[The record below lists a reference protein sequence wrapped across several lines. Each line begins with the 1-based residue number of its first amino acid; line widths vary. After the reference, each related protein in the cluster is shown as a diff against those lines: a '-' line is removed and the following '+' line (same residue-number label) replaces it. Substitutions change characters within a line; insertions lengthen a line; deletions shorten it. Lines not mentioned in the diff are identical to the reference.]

1 MKGKLLR
8 GINGSVQPRRLLHGY
23 QDAVFAWSGED
34 PFANLAQ
41 SNLYHILPRTGYS
54 TSWIKSTPYGQAFR
68 ADNYYGNGNDCV
80 FSSHVPNADQ
90 IYAAGVTGYAEFV
103 YSAVPPAG
111 QSMQHLCCISSSGDG
126 NTNDIYYGVLALGFE
141 YLTGVGLCPAIR
153 AGDNP
158 ELIGFAGGVD
168 GTLVPVSIPVGTKV
182 RQVVAFDPVSKAYAS
197 ILTFNDVVY
206 ERFGTLSKGLA
217 SSGSSILIGGYY
229 RWGIRAAFSSGMLEA
244 AIWNRA
250 MAPAEMRQL
259 LQRPSIFQPTEFIF
273 PFSFG
278 ESPGGGPT
286 YASGDGTSTGT
297 SSASGIGG
305 AVASSVATVA
315 GIGIVTGYS
324 AVTRAM
330 VGNSTGTSV
339 VVATSSS
346 GSTESRVATSTGAS
360 TVTGVAQA
368 LASSIGTA
376 TGNSVSTGVST
387 VAISRAGV
395 SAGSSTVTGYG
406 TTGDIRNGIGSSTG
420 ISTVTATGEWSV
432 VATGSSNGLS
442 TVSGNSAS
450 IRATTGTSI
459 ATATVTGISSTSTVK
474 LGIGSSAGLSV
485 VDGISN
491 SILYRTGIGS
501 SIGSSTAVGYITY
514 DVFNSATAHGITT
527 VNGVGYA
534 FTPPPLPEESRYV
547 PGLTLELSL
556 DKTGLNISV

>member
-8 GINGSVQPRRLLHGY
+8 GITGSVQPRRLLHGY
-23 QDAVFAWSGED
+23 QDAVFAWSGEN

-41 SNLYHILPRTGYS
+41 SDLYRILPRAEYKND
-54 TSWIKSTPYGQAFR
+54 WIKSTPYGQAFR
-68 ADNYYGNGNDCV
+68 ANNYSDSGHGYV

-103 YSAVPPAG
+103 YSANI
-111 QSMQHLCCISSSGDG
+111 QSEEYTQHLCCLSSSADS
-126 NTNDIYYGVLALGFE
+126 NTDETYYGVLTFGLENRGETCPIFR
-141 YLTGVGLCPAIR
+141 VGNNTTLY
-153 AGDNP
+153 
-158 ELIGFAGGVD
+158 GFAGGSSD
-168 GTLVPVSIPVGTKV
+168 SNNLVPVSIPIGTKV
-182 RQVVAFDPVSKAYAS
+182 RQMVTFDPVSKAYYS
-197 ILTFNDVVY
+197 IIAFNDSVY
-206 ERFGTLSKGLA
+206 EASGTVPNGFA
-217 SSGSSILIGGYY
+217 STGSSILIGGYP
-229 RWGIRAAFSSGMLEA
+229 RWGVRASYVSGMLEA
-244 AIWNRA
+244 AIWNRGI
-250 MAPAEMRQL
+250 PPDEMRQL
-259 LQRPSIFQPTEFIF
+259 LQRPGVFQPTEFIF

-297 SSASGIGG
+297 SSASGIGET
-305 AVASSVATVA
+305 VASSVATVA

-324 AVTRAM
+324 AVTKAM

-339 VVATSSS
+339 VAATSSS
-346 GSTESRVATSTGAS
+346 GSTESGVATSTGAS

-376 TGNSVSTGVST
+376 TGNSVSTGVTT

-432 VATGSSNGLS
+432 VTTGSSNGIS

-459 ATATVTGISSTSTVK
+459 ATATVTGISSASTVK
-474 LGIGSSAGLSV
+474 LGMGSSAGLSV

-501 SIGSSTAVGYITY
+501 SIGSSTATGYITY
-514 DVFNSATAHGITT
+514 DMFNSATAHGIAT

-534 FTPPPLPEESRYV
+534 FNPPPLPEESRYV
-547 PGLTLELSL
+547 PGLALELSL

>member
-1 MKGKLLR
+1 M
-8 GINGSVQPRRLLHGY
+8 LHGY
-23 QDAVFAWSGED
+23 QDAVFAWSGEN

-41 SNLYHILPRTGYS
+41 SDLYRILPRTQYNN
-54 TSWIKSTPYGQAFR
+54 SWIKSTPYGQAFR
-68 ADNYYGNGNDCV
+68 ANNYSDSGNGYV
-80 FSSHVPNADQ
+80 FSSHVPSAN
-90 IYAAGVTGYAEFV
+90 ITYAAGVTGYAEFV
-103 YSAVPPAG
+103 YSANI
-111 QSMQHLCCISSSGDG
+111 QSDEYTQHLCCISSSADS
-126 NTNDIYYGVLALGFE
+126 NTDETYYGVLTFGIENRGGACPIFR
-141 YLTGVGLCPAIR
+141 VGNNTTLY
-153 AGDNP
+153 
-158 ELIGFAGGVD
+158 GFAGGSSD
-168 GTLVPVSIPVGTKV
+168 SNNLVPVSIPIGTKV
-182 RQVVAFDPVSKAYAS
+182 RQMVTFDPVSKAYAS
-197 ILTFNDVVY
+197 ILTFNDSVY
-206 ERFGTLSKGLA
+206 EASGTVPNGFA
-217 SSGSSILIGGYY
+217 STGSSILIGGYP
-229 RWGIRAAFSSGMLEA
+229 RWSARASYVSGMLEA
-244 AIWNRA
+244 AIWNRGI
-250 MAPAEMRQL
+250 PPDEMRAL

-278 ESPGGGPT
+278 ESGGGPT

-324 AVTRAM
+324 AVTKAM

-339 VVATSSS
+339 VAATSSS
-346 GSTESRVATSTGAS
+346 GSTESGVATSTGAS

-376 TGNSVSTGVST
+376 TGNSVSTGVTT

-406 TTGDIRNGIGSSTG
+406 TIVDIRNGIGSSTG

-432 VATGSSNGLS
+432 VATGGSNGIS

-485 VDGISN
+485 VDGIGN

-514 DVFNSATAHGITT
+514 DVFNSAVAHGIAT

-534 FTPPPLPEESRYV
+534 FNPPPLPEESRYV

>member
-8 GINGSVQPRRLLHGY
+8 GITGSVQPRRLLHGY
-23 QDAVFAWSGED
+23 QDAVFAWSGEN
-34 PFANLAQ
+34 PFANYAQ
-41 SNLYHILPRTGYS
+41 STLYRILPRAEYKND
-54 TSWIKSTPYGQAFR
+54 WIKSTPYGQAFR
-68 ADNYYGNGNDCV
+68 ADTYYGSGHGYV
-80 FSSHVPNADQ
+80 FSSHVPNAPQ

-103 YSAVPPAG
+103 YSANI
-111 QSMQHLCCISSSGDG
+111 QSGEYVQHLCCLSSSADG
-126 NTNDIYYGVLALGFE
+126 NTGDVFNGVLTFGFE
-141 YLTGVGLCPAIR
+141 YLTGVGPCPNFR
-153 AGDNP
+153 VGFT
-158 ELIGFAGGVD
+158 EWMIGFAGGVD
-168 GTLVPVSIPVGTKV
+168 SSMVPVSIPVGAKV
-182 RQVVAFDPVSKAYAS
+182 RQMVTFDPVSKAYAS

-206 ERFGTLSKGLA
+206 ERFGTVPNGFA
-217 SSGSSILIGGYY
+217 STGSSILVGGYP
-229 RWGIRAAFSSGMLEA
+229 RNGVRAAHVSGMLEA
-244 AIWNRA
+244 AIWNRGIP
-250 MAPAEMRQL
+250 PAEMRAL

-297 SSASGIGG
+297 SSASGIGE

-324 AVTRAM
+324 AVTKAM

-339 VVATSSS
+339 VAATSSS
-346 GSTESRVATSTGAS
+346 GSTESGVATSTGAS

-376 TGNSVSTGVST
+376 TGNSVSTGVTT

-420 ISTVTATGEWSV
+420 ISTVTAMGEWSV
-432 VATGSSNGLS
+432 VATGSSNGIS

-450 IRATTGTSI
+450 TRATTGTSI

-514 DVFNSATAHGITT
+514 DVFNSAVAHGIAT

-534 FTPPPLPEESRYV
+534 FNPPPLPEESRYV